1 MHAGPQL
8 EYAHGVD
15 AVPTRCRRG
24 ADAVPTAVR
33 TAHLLREE
41 LLHLLLAPV
50 RHVLRAE

>member
-1 MHAGPQL
+1 MHAGRSL
-8 EYAHGVD
+8 STRTAL
-15 AVPTRCRRG
+15 TRCRRA
-24 ADAVPTAVR
+24 ADAVR